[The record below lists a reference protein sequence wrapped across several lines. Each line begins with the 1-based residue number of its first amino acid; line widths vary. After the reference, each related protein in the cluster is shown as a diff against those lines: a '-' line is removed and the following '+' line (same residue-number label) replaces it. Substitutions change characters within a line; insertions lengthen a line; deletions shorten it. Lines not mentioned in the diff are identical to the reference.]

1 LFERVDVCSLLR
13 ESAELLAILNTLVG
27 GGSDNVIAARISSLL
42 DKRGVLLEA
51 VRRSCGVEVYVDFEK
66 ALESPSSEKIVVEA
80 LRKLHYCMLS
90 VGCESNI
97 SIE

>member
-1 LFERVDVCSLLR
+1 MCSLLR
-13 ESAELLAILNTLVG
+13 ESAELLAILNALVESR
-27 GGSDNVIAARISSLL
+27 SDDVIAARISSLL
-42 DKRGVLLEA
+42 DKRDALLEA
-51 VRRSCGVEVYVDFEK
+51 MRRFCGTEVCVDFEK
-66 ALESPSSEKIVVEA
+66 ALKNPSSEKIVVEA